1 MNNKHI
7 LKGSLLI
14 ALGLASIA
22 TMNTANKVQAKTY
35 NYRVVT
41 VTRSPFA
48 IVHDSTGKEVY
59 SRALAQ
65 NSDWRSDKTITV
77 NGTLYYQVSTD
88 EWVRSEDVEANWDP
102 ATGKLKQKLIGK
114 INSTVVNIY
123 YDNGSNIG
131 KDDGRFKF
139 GSAWSVGKVIKN
151 MQGKYFYQVSTNEY
165 ISSDDMALN
174 AEPQNVVY
182 QPAFGYVPDKPN
194 NNSGNNT
201 TNNPSNSGNSNSGN
215 NTNNN
220 PSNPGNNNSGN
231 NTTNNPSNPG
241 TVQIA
246 QHESA
251 AAYEQAVVNAIN
263 SKRANLGLAPLI
275 INSKL
280 TEAATIRTTEEYNDP
295 AMNENTTGPRPDG
308 SSWWSV
314 LGEVNYDWS
323 FAREFNF
330 LLSDSY
336 DSLTQ
341 YNTPEKVA
349 RALMLLYETT
359 GYDQDGYLSPKA
371 KDIGVSIRYSDKAG
385 FKDKIYTVIEVG
397 AQR

>member
-7 LKGSLLI
+7 LKYSLLI
-14 ALGLASIA
+14 ALGLASMA
-22 TMNTANKVQAKTY
+22 TVNTANKVQAKTY

-59 SRALAQ
+59 GRALAQ

-114 INSTVVNIY
+114 INSTVVDIY

-139 GSAWSVGKVIKN
+139 GSAWRVGKVIKN
-151 MQGKYFYQVSTNEY
+151 MQGKYFYQVSNNEY

-182 QPAFGYVPDKPN
+182 QPAFGYVTDKPN

-201 TNNPSNSGNSNSGN
+201 TN
-215 NTNNN
+215 T
-220 PSNPGNNNSGN
+220 PSNPGNSNSGN

-241 TVQIA
+241 TDNSSTITV

-308 SSWWSV
+308 SNWWSV

-323 FAREFNF
+323 YAREFNF

-349 RALMLLYETT
+349 KALMLLYEPT

-385 FKDKIYTVIEVG
+385 LTDKIYTVIEVG

>member
-7 LKGSLLI
+7 LKCSLLI

-22 TMNTANKVQAKTY
+22 TVNTANKVQAKTY

-59 SRALAQ
+59 GRALAQ

-102 ATGKLKQKLIGK
+102 ATGKLKQKLVGK

-139 GSAWSVGKVIKN
+139 GSAWRVGKVIKN
-151 MQGKYFYQVSTNEY
+151 MQGKYFYQVSNNEY

-182 QPAFGYVPDKPN
+182 QPAFGYVPDNPN

-201 TNNPSNSGNSNSGN
+201 TNNPSNPGNS
-215 NTNNN
+215 
-220 PSNPGNNNSGN
+220 NSGN

-263 SKRANLGLAPLI
+263 SKRANLGLSPLI

-308 SSWWSV
+308 SNWWSV

-349 RALMLLYETT
+349 KALMLLYETT

>member
-7 LKGSLLI
+7 LKCSLLI
-14 ALGLASIA
+14 ALGLASMA
-22 TMNTANKVQAKTY
+22 TVNTANKVQAKTY

-59 SRALAQ
+59 GRALAQ

-114 INSTVVNIY
+114 INSTVVDIY

-151 MQGKYFYQVSTNEY
+151 MQGKYFYQVSNNEY

-194 NNSGNNT
+194 NNSDNNT
-201 TNNPSNSGNSNSGN
+201 T
-215 NTNNN
+215 NN

-349 RALMLLYETT
+349 KALMLLYETT

>member
-7 LKGSLLI
+7 LKYSLLI
-14 ALGLASIA
+14 ALGLASMA
-22 TMNTANKVQAKTY
+22 TVNTANKVQAKTY

-59 SRALAQ
+59 GRALAQ

-102 ATGKLKQKLIGK
+102 TTGKLKQKLIGK

-139 GSAWSVGKVIKN
+139 GSAWRVGKVIKN
-151 MQGKYFYQVSTNEY
+151 MQGKYFYQVSNNEY

-194 NNSGNNT
+194 NNSDNNT
-201 TNNPSNSGNSNSGN
+201 TNNPSNPGNS
-215 NTNNN
+215 
-220 PSNPGNNNSGN
+220 NSGN

-263 SKRANLGLAPLI
+263 SKRANLGLSPLI

-280 TEAATIRTTEEYNDP
+280 TKAATIRTTEEYNDP

-308 SSWWSV
+308 SNWWSV

-349 RALMLLYETT
+349 KALMLLYEPT

-371 KDIGVSIRYSDKAG
+371 KNIGVSIRYSDKAG
-385 FKDKIYTVIEVG
+385 LTDKIYTVIEVG

>member
-7 LKGSLLI
+7 LKCSLLI

-22 TMNTANKVQAKTY
+22 TVNTANKVQAKTY

-59 SRALAQ
+59 GRALAQ

-114 INSTVVNIY
+114 INSTVVDIY

-182 QPAFGYVPDKPN
+182 QPAFGYVTDNPN
-194 NNSGNNT
+194 NNSGNST
-201 TNNPSNSGNSNSGN
+201 T
-215 NTNNN
+215 NN

-263 SKRANLGLAPLI
+263 SKRANLGLSPLI

-349 RALMLLYETT
+349 KALMLLYETT

>member
-7 LKGSLLI
+7 LKCSLLI

-22 TMNTANKVQAKTY
+22 TVNTANKVQAKTY

-59 SRALAQ
+59 GRALAQ

-102 ATGKLKQKLIGK
+102 ATGKLKQKLVGK

-182 QPAFGYVPDKPN
+182 QPAFGYIPDKPN
-194 NNSGNNT
+194 NNSDNNT
-201 TNNPSNSGNSNSGN
+201 TNNPSNPGNSNSGN
-215 NTNNN
+215 NITNN
-220 PSNPGNNNSGN
+220 PSNPGNDNSGN

-263 SKRANLGLAPLI
+263 SKRANLGLSPLI

-295 AMNENTTGPRPDG
+295 TMNENTTGPRPDG
-308 SSWWSV
+308 SNWWSV

-349 RALMLLYETT
+349 KALMLLYETT

>member
-7 LKGSLLI
+7 LKCSLLI
-14 ALGLASIA
+14 ALGLASMA
-22 TMNTANKVQAKTY
+22 TVNTANKVQAKTY

-59 SRALAQ
+59 GRALAQ

-102 ATGKLKQKLIGK
+102 TTGKLKQKLIGK

-139 GSAWSVGKVIKN
+139 GSAWRVGKVIKN
-151 MQGKYFYQVSTNEY
+151 MQGKYFYQVSNNEY

-194 NNSGNNT
+194 NNSDNNT
-201 TNNPSNSGNSNSGN
+201 T
-215 NTNNN
+215 NN

-349 RALMLLYETT
+349 KALMLLYETT

>member
-1 MNNKHI
+1 MKNTHI
-7 LKGSLLI
+7 LKCSLLI
-14 ALGLASIA
+14 ALGLASMA
-22 TMNTANKVQAKTY
+22 TVNTANKVQAKTY

-59 SRALAQ
+59 GRALAQ

-182 QPAFGYVPDKPN
+182 QPAFGYIPDKPN
-194 NNSGNNT
+194 NNSDNNT
-201 TNNPSNSGNSNSGN
+201 TNNPSNPGNS
-215 NTNNN
+215 
-220 PSNPGNNNSGN
+220 NSGN

-241 TVQIA
+241 NDNYSTITVQ
-246 QHESA
+246 HEPESV
-251 AAYEQAVVNAIN
+251 YQQSLINAVNMRR
-263 SKRANLGLAPLI
+263 RALGLPDLVV
-275 INSKL
+275 NSKL
-280 TEAATIRTTEEYNDP
+280 MQAAEIRTSEQYNTHQRETRP
-295 AMNENTTGPRPDG
+295 PRPDG

-314 LGEVNYDWS
+314 LGEVGYDCS
-323 FAREFNF
+323 YARENNCV
-330 LLSDSY
+330 LTDSTDQRVDYDKPDKISRGLMSLYSDTYESNY
-336 DSLTQ
+336 TS
-341 YNTPEKVA
+341 PE
-349 RALMLLYETT
+349 
-359 GYDQDGYLSPKA
+359 A
-371 KDIGVSIRYSDKAG
+371 KEIGVSVRYNDDSSKV
-385 FKDKIYTVIEVG
+385 YTIIEVG

>member
-349 RALMLLYETT
+349 KALMLLYETT

>member
-1 MNNKHI
+1 MKNTHI
-7 LKGSLLI
+7 LKCSLLI
-14 ALGLASIA
+14 ALGLASMA
-22 TMNTANKVQAKTY
+22 TVNTANKVQAKTY

-59 SRALAQ
+59 GRALAQ

-102 ATGKLKQKLIGK
+102 ATGKLKQKLVGK

-182 QPAFGYVPDKPN
+182 QPAFGYIPDKPN
-194 NNSGNNT
+194 NNSDNNTTNNPSNPGNSNSGNNT
-201 TNNPSNSGNSNSGN
+201 TNNPSN
-215 NTNNN
+215 
-220 PSNPGNNNSGN
+220 PGNDNSGN

-263 SKRANLGLAPLI
+263 SKRANLGLSPLI

-295 AMNENTTGPRPDG
+295 TMNENTTGPRPDG
-308 SSWWSV
+308 SNWWSV

-349 RALMLLYETT
+349 KALMLLYEPT
-359 GYDQDGYLSPKA
+359 GYDRDGYLSPKA

-385 FKDKIYTVIEVG
+385 LTNKIYTVIEVG

>member
-1 MNNKHI
+1 MKNTHI
-7 LKGSLLI
+7 LKCSLLI

-22 TMNTANKVQAKTY
+22 TVNTANKVQAKTY

-59 SRALAQ
+59 GRALAQ

-114 INSTVVNIY
+114 INSTVVDIY

-139 GSAWSVGKVIKN
+139 GSAWRVGKVIKN
-151 MQGKYFYQVSTNEY
+151 MQGKYFYQVSNNEY

-194 NNSGNNT
+194 NNSDNNT
-201 TNNPSNSGNSNSGN
+201 T
-215 NTNNN
+215 NN

-349 RALMLLYETT
+349 KALMLLYETT

>member
-7 LKGSLLI
+7 LKYSLLI
-14 ALGLASIA
+14 VLGLASMA
-22 TMNTANKVQAKTY
+22 TVNTANKVQAKTY

-59 SRALAQ
+59 GRALAQ

-102 ATGKLKQKLIGK
+102 TTGKLKQKLIGK

-139 GSAWSVGKVIKN
+139 GSAWRVGKVIKN
-151 MQGKYFYQVSTNEY
+151 MQGKYFYQVSNNEY
-165 ISSDDMALN
+165 ISSDDMVLN

-194 NNSGNNT
+194 NNSDNNT
-201 TNNPSNSGNSNSGN
+201 TNNPSNPGNS
-215 NTNNN
+215 
-220 PSNPGNNNSGN
+220 NSGN

-241 TVQIA
+241 TDNSSTITV
-246 QHESA
+246 QHEPESV
-251 AAYEQAVVNAIN
+251 YQQSLINAVNMRR
-263 SKRANLGLAPLI
+263 RALGLPDLVV
-275 INSKL
+275 NSKL
-280 TEAATIRTTEEYNDP
+280 MQAAEIRTSEQYNTHQRETRP
-295 AMNENTTGPRPDG
+295 YRPDG
-308 SSWWSV
+308 SNWWSV

-323 FAREFNF
+323 YARENNF
-330 LLSDSY
+330 VLTDSTDQRVAYDKPDKISRGLMSLYSDTYESNY
-336 DSLTQ
+336 TS
-341 YNTPEKVA
+341 PE
-349 RALMLLYETT
+349 
-359 GYDQDGYLSPKA
+359 A
-371 KDIGVSIRYSDKAG
+371 KEIGVSVRYNDDSSKV
-385 FKDKIYTVIEVG
+385 YTIIEVG

>member
-1 MNNKHI
+1 MKNTHI

-14 ALGLASIA
+14 ALGLASMA
-22 TMNTANKVQAKTY
+22 TVNTANKVQAKTY

-59 SRALAQ
+59 GRALAQ

-102 ATGKLKQKLIGK
+102 ATGKLKQKLVGK

-182 QPAFGYVPDKPN
+182 QPAFGYIPDKPN
-194 NNSGNNT
+194 NNSDNNT
-201 TNNPSNSGNSNSGN
+201 TNNPSNPGNSNSGN
-215 NTNNN
+215 NITNN
-220 PSNPGNNNSGN
+220 PSNPGNDNSGN

-263 SKRANLGLAPLI
+263 SKRANLGLSPLI

-295 AMNENTTGPRPDG
+295 TMNENTTGPRPDG
-308 SSWWSV
+308 SNWWSV

-349 RALMLLYETT
+349 KALMLLYEPT
-359 GYDQDGYLSPKA
+359 GYDRDGYLSPKA

-385 FKDKIYTVIEVG
+385 LTNKIYTVIEVG

>member
-1 MNNKHI
+1 MKNTHI
-7 LKGSLLI
+7 LKCSLLI

-22 TMNTANKVQAKTY
+22 TVNTANKVQAKTY

-59 SRALAQ
+59 GRALAQ

-102 ATGKLKQKLIGK
+102 ATGKLKQKLVGK

-139 GSAWSVGKVIKN
+139 GSAWRVGKVIQN
-151 MQGKYFYQVSTNEY
+151 MQGKYFYQVSNNEY

-182 QPAFGYVPDKPN
+182 QPAFGYVTDKP
-194 NNSGNNT
+194 
-201 TNNPSNSGNSNSGN
+201 
-215 NTNNN
+215 
-220 PSNPGNNNSGN
+220 NNNSGN

-246 QHESA
+246 NHESA

-280 TEAATIRTTEEYNDP
+280 TKAATIRTTEEYNDP

-349 RALMLLYETT
+349 KALMLLYETT

-371 KDIGVSIRYSDKAG
+371 KDIGVSIRYSDKPG

>member
-7 LKGSLLI
+7 LKCSLLI

-22 TMNTANKVQAKTY
+22 TVNTANKVQAKTY

-59 SRALAQ
+59 GRALAQ

-139 GSAWSVGKVIKN
+139 GSAWRVGKVIKN
-151 MQGKYFYQVSTNEY
+151 MQGKYFYQVSNNEY

-182 QPAFGYVPDKPN
+182 QPAFGYVTDNPN

-201 TNNPSNSGNSNSGN
+201 TNNPSNPGNS
-215 NTNNN
+215 
-220 PSNPGNNNSGN
+220 NSGN

-295 AMNENTTGPRPDG
+295 AMNENTTGPRPDC

-349 RALMLLYETT
+349 KALMLLYETT